1 MAKLRN
7 INRSLPMQ
15 LLQAR
20 ESTMFLFRPM
30 LRQFGL
36 TDQQWRVIRVLATN
50 KQIEAFELSQQSMIL
65 PPSLTRILKN
75 LEEKGFVK
83 RSTDIGDQR
92 KVLVSL
98 SARGQKKYQ
107 QVVPESEKIYRSIE
121 RKLGKRDLT
130 ELLNQLI
137 NLNNSLENEN

>member
-1 MAKLRN
+1 
-7 INRSLPMQ
+7 
-15 LLQAR
+15 
-20 ESTMFLFRPM
+20 MFLFRPM

-107 QVVPESEKIYRSIE
+107 QVVPASEKVYRSIE

>member
-1 MAKLRN
+1 MPKLRN

-20 ESTMFLFRPM
+20 ESTMSLFRPM
-30 LRQFGL
+30 LRKFGL
-36 TDQQWRVIRVLATN
+36 TDQQWRVIRVLASSNEFET
-50 KQIEAFELSQQSMIL
+50 FELSQRSMIL

-75 LEEKGFVK
+75 LEEDGFIK
-83 RSTDIGDQR
+83 RSIDPRDQR

-98 SARGQKKYQ
+98 SPKGRKKFQ

-121 RKLGKRDLT
+121 KKLGKRELSD
-130 ELLNQLI
+130 LLNQLI
-137 NLNNSLENEN
+137 DLNSNLEH

>member
-7 INRSLPMQ
+7 INRSLHMQ

-107 QVVPESEKIYRSIE
+107 QVVPASEKIYRSIE

-137 NLNNSLENEN
+137 NLNNSLENQN

>member
-1 MAKLRN
+1 
-7 INRSLPMQ
+7 MQ

-20 ESTMFLFRPM
+20 ESTMSLFRPM

-36 TDQQWRVIRVLATN
+36 TDQQWRVIRVLAGSNELET
-50 KQIEAFELSQQSMIL
+50 FELSQQSMIL

-75 LEEKGFVK
+75 LEEEGFVK
-83 RSTDIGDQR
+83 RSIDLEDQR

-98 SARGQKKYQ
+98 SVKGRKKFQ

-121 RKLGKRDLT
+121 KKLGKRELS

-137 NLNNSLENEN
+137 DLNSNLEN

>member
-1 MAKLRN
+1 MTKLRN

-20 ESTMFLFRPM
+20 ESTMSLFRPM

-36 TDQQWRVIRVLATN
+36 TDQQWRVIRVLAGSNELET
-50 KQIEAFELSQQSMIL
+50 FELSQQSMIL

-75 LEEKGFVK
+75 LEEEGFVK
-83 RSTDIGDQR
+83 RSIDLEDQR

-98 SARGQKKYQ
+98 SVKGRKKFQ

-121 RKLGKRDLT
+121 KKLGKRELS

-137 NLNNSLENEN
+137 DLNSNLEN